1 MHIKSSKWVLGFVHY
16 ITILTISRFVTS
28 RLECITVVTALMEKT
43 AKVNLILRQVP
54 FLKGVQK
61 VTI

>member
-1 MHIKSSKWVLGFVHY
+1 MLSKSSKWELGFVRY
-16 ITILTISRFVTS
+16 IKKLTISRFIIS
-28 RLECITVVTALMEKT
+28 RLECSTIVTVLMEKT